1 MSSEPK
7 KEYCL
12 IVEGNYFDETEAEDA
27 LREPFI
33 DEYCESTGNFRV
45 HNFDEIE
52 VAGGIAL
59 GDLAVSMLEDEVFE
73 ISSQNTTR
81 QINEQRAKLLADA
94 LKRHDM
100 FDEVRIEQLS

>member
-1 MSSEPK
+1 MISEPK

-33 DEYCESTGNFRV
+33 DEYCENTGNFRV

-59 GDLAVSMLEDEVFE
+59 GDLTVSMLEDEVFE
-73 ISSQNTTR
+73 ISSHNVAR
-81 QINEQRAKLLADA
+81 QMNEQRAKLLADA

-100 FDEVRIEQLS
+100 FDDVRIEQVS